1 MGGRGYLVYKFSRVC
16 LQVLGGV
23 VTSIWACLM
32 VQILSETIKLWKLI
46 RVILFFKGTT
56 VGKVS
61 RGQGDWLGV
70 ERLDYQAEL
79 LPGQSSGDSDFI
91 HQGEKSGDEQPAE
104 GIVVHNQDGKPRT
117 GDIISFVSEKQVTY
131 CHEGVYGA
139 PSDRDSHFLLHRI

>member
-1 MGGRGYLVYKFSRVC
+1 
-16 LQVLGGV
+16 
-23 VTSIWACLM
+23 M

-91 HQGEKSGDEQPAE
+91 HQGDKSGDEQPAE